1 MATRIE
7 IELTSRRDDATFT
20 WRAAGARE
28 PKGVADA
35 ALFPAGSSVGEQ
47 FRVEADF
54 DLEGI
59 TVTNVLPK
67 EEKKKSPFDTLE
79 LLSRDD
85 EPLVTQQLADKG
97 RRNDR
102 DRGERRGG
110 RGKRRDGERGDGERG
125 ARGEG
130 GGREGG
136 RREGGERGE
145 RGRRGGTERPRTP
158 AKPKLPP
165 KPKPPRLK
173 AGRTHRDELLA
184 SLPEEQKAVAQELL
198 RGGLQA
204 VRTALAKQNEQHK
217 TEGAPEI
224 DEGPILALAEDL
236 LVKVRFAEW
245 RDRAEAALEQAEV
258 VDVRDLRTVVTAA
271 EGMGR
276 DDETRALAARLRTA
290 LNERLDAEHNG
301 WVNEIIELLD
311 DDRVVR
317 ALHLSSRPP
326 KAGAP
331 LPAPVAVRLVEGANL
346 SMTSEITPDRWG
358 YILEALAH
366 SPVRRQVV
374 PASLPATV
382 TPELK
387 TIIARFGRQLP
398 EIAEIFGIEPDP
410 RAGRGT
416 ERRRRKPKGGKKP
429 DQAKADAGEQKADG
443 GEQKADAP
451 RDERASTD
459 AAQDAASQTETV
471 KTDVPPADAPPADA
485 SPQAEA
491 SQAEVPPVEAPQ
503 TDSAQAETLPQAEA
517 PQADAP
523 QAEAPQVEASQAD
536 ATTDADGPKPD
547 AAEVA
552 AAGDQAATPADAPM
566 ADRPQEPAPDSP
578 APEGDDRG
586 SAGEQLSGTEGPSDG
601 DGAPAAEPSSP
612 STDDAERAAEG

>member
-35 ALFPAGSSVGEQ
+35 ALFPAGSAVGEQ

-110 RGKRRDGERGDGERG
+110 RGKRRDGEGGDRERG
-125 ARGEG
+125 GRGGRGEG
-130 GGREGG
+130 GGPREGG
-136 RREGGERGE
+136 GGRGE
-145 RGRRGGTERPRTP
+145 RGHRSGNERPRTP

-173 AGRTHRDELLA
+173 AGRAHRDELLA

-236 LVKVRFAEW
+236 LVRVRFAEW
-245 RDRAEAALEQAEV
+245 RDRAEAALEQADV

-331 LPAPVAVRLVEGANL
+331 LPAPVAVRLVEGANA

-374 PASLPATV
+374 PASLPSTV

-410 RAGRGT
+410 RAGRST

-429 DQAKADAGEQKADG
+429 DQPKSEAGGEKADRPKDDAPKDESSSAD
-443 GEQKADAP
+443 EAPSSDEAPSTDEPKADAP
-451 RDERASTD
+451 ADETSSTD
-459 AAQDAASQTETV
+459 EPKADAPKA
-471 KTDVPPADAPPADA
+471 DAPAADAPP
-485 SPQAEA
+485 
-491 SQAEVPPVEAPQ
+491 
-503 TDSAQAETLPQAEA
+503 T
-517 PQADAP
+517 DAP
-523 QAEAPQVEASQAD
+523 QSDASEAPAD
-536 ATTDADGPKPD
+536 STPT
-547 AAEVA
+547 
-552 AAGDQAATPADAPM
+552 ATPADAPM
-566 ADRPQEPAPDSP
+566 ADR
-578 APEGDDRG
+578 APEPTADAPPAADADHQG
-586 SAGEQLSGTEGPSDG
+586 STEDQLSGTEGPSDG
-601 DGAPAAEPSSP
+601 DAAPAAEPAATEATAEADPP
-612 STDDAERAAEG
+612 SQGNDDAERAAEG